1 VPQTGAGN
9 NVSTQN
15 DTAATDVAD
24 ATTGANV
31 SIDTTAPSIT
41 VTGVAY
47 AVDTN
52 KITLTGTG
60 FGGLFASGNVNA
72 DTDIKGQLDFTQ
84 LTWDIDGDAPTGD
97 AGAFVVAS
105 DSTNEILSAKAITSE
120 SLEITLTSA
129 EATTLEGTTDF
140 GGPGGADEITIAKEF
155 FVDQA
160 GNVSGA
166 TINSGSPF
174 TVSSYTGVA
183 APTISSVVAYAW
195 KESGTYSS
203 ADLASGYYKSG
214 DKLEIK
220 ATLDAPVL
228 SSSTFTVWFETNG
241 NTNRDTAALSDG
253 TIADA
258 SVLLTAAAD
267 GTELFGTYTILDTQ
281 ATSELKAYATVSGAD
296 GTEDYYGQTIGSATV
311 PQTGAGNNV
320 STQNDTAATDVAD
333 ATTGANVSIDTTA
346 PSITVTSATYL
357 PELGKLVLNDT
368 NNSFDELGTLDTTVD
383 VSGYFENYDTGI
395 RWSVDGTNSTI
406 FSADASDSVT
416 KINITDDGGKLEFF
430 LKESVATNINE
441 LLQDN
446 GSATHQVDI
455 ASGFFKD
462 VAGNVFS
469 SAIDD
474 VAVTVT
480 DTVAPKLV
488 KIETDQATGT
498 RVPDGSSIDII
509 FTFDE
514 YVSASSTLTGKLNTE
529 ANITVSTVDGKTM
542 TYTYSVPSDYDGT
555 DSLSISNLVLSS
567 VEDLTGNSH
576 SPEEPSSY
584 TRLSADQVII
594 DSRAPLPNPVDTVT
608 LSGDTLTLKF
618 TEAMDVDHTNA
629 TSVITT
635 ELGKAQ
641 YGTEPTHS
649 WANDDKD
656 LIVAL
661 DSDHSISAGTA
672 MDFNGFYGVDRQ
684 RGTEN
689 GICKHRHS
697 DHNYYWSGG

>member
-1 VPQTGAGN
+1 MPQTGAGN

-31 SIDTTAPSIT
+31 SIDTTAPTIT

-72 DTDIKGQLDFTQ
+72 DTDIKSQLDFTQ

-105 DSTNEILSAKAITSE
+105 DSTNEILSAKAISATSI
-120 SLEITLTSA
+120 EITLTSA
-129 EATTLEGTTDF
+129 EATTLEGTTGF
-140 GGPGGADEITIAKEF
+140 GGPGEADEITIAKEF

-174 TVSSYTGVA
+174 TVSTYTGVA
-183 APTISSVVAYAW
+183 APTISSVVAYDW
-195 KESGTYSS
+195 KESGTYTSS
-203 ADLASGYYKSG
+203 DLASGYYKSG
-214 DKLEIK
+214 EKLEIK
-220 ATLDAPVL
+220 ATLDEPVL
-228 SSSTFTVWFETNG
+228 SGSTFTVWFETNG
-241 NTNRDTAALSDG
+241 NTNRDTSPLDDG

-258 SVLLTAAAD
+258 SVQLTAAAD

-320 STQNDTAATDVAD
+320 STQNDTSS
-333 ATTGANVSIDTTA
+333 TTGANVSIDTTA

-406 FSADASDSVT
+406 FSANASDSVT
-416 KINITDDGGKLEFF
+416 KINITNDGGKLEFF

-474 VAVTVT
+474 VDVTVT

-498 RVPDGSSIDII
+498 RVPDESSIDII

-529 ANITVSTVDGKTM
+529 ANVTVSTVDGKTM

-594 DSRAPLPNPVDTVT
+594 DSRAPLPNPVETVT

-618 TEAMDVDHTNA
+618 TEAMDVNHTNA

-635 ELGKAQ
+635 ELGNAQ
-641 YGTEPTHS
+641 YGTSPTYS

-661 DSDHSISAGTA
+661 DTDHSISTGSA
-672 MDFNGFYGVDRQ
+672 MDFNGLYDIAGNLGVALDF
-684 RGTEN
+684 TA
-689 GICKHRHS
+689 
-697 DHNYYWSGG
+697 